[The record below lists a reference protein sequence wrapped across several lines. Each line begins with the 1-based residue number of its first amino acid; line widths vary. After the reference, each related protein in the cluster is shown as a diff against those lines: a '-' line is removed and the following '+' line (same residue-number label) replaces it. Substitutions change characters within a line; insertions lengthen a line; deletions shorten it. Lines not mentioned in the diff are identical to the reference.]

1 MPFSDELAKY
11 IEKLTA
17 LFKFGVIAVGLYLIY
32 KFYKAES
39 YITQEFIPTV
49 KGGFDSLGK
58 VVSNPEKSKKV
69 LNDVVDFWVKTPEKK
84 VAGFVKTI
92 PEKIGI
98 DKPIAEVK
106 KVTNTVVKPVDT
118 AIHKAEAI
126 IKKPAHEFT
135 HGIATAAKATHK
147 VLGKMHLF

>member
-1 MPFSDELAKY
+1 MSKERWSK
-11 IEKLTA
+11 
-17 LFKFGVIAVGLYLIY
+17 VGD
-32 KFYKAES
+32 
-39 YITQEFIPTV
+39 TV
-49 KGGFDSLGK
+49 F
-58 VVSNPEKSKKV
+58 VQ
-69 LNDVVDFWVKTPEKK
+69 PEKK
-84 VAGFVKTI
+84 IAGFVDSMEKKT
-92 PEKIGI
+92 GI